1 MKQAVKGALLSGLVF
16 PGLGQLA
23 LKHYPRGFAFMAV
36 ALASMIYMVKTAVDE
51 VVRSLPTLDPA
62 AMAALPAPSGGHAG
76 PALWVLALCWVWG
89 VLDAF
94 RIGGKLDRQE

>member
-23 LKHYPRGFAFMAV
+23 LKRYPRGFAFMAV
-36 ALASMIYMVKTAVDE
+36 ALACTIHIVKTAVDE

-62 AMAALPAPSGGHAG
+62 AMAALPAPSGGDAG
-76 PALWVLALCWVWG
+76 PALWVLGLCWAWG

-94 RIGGKLDRQE
+94 LIGDKLDRHE